1 LGRQGVYC
9 RNPHAQD
16 EAVSRFMNLF
26 VAKSPAPAEH
36 PTFPGKPEIGL
47 RRPIGPTGRL
57 TN

>member
-1 LGRQGVYC
+1 
-9 RNPHAQD
+9 
-16 EAVSRFMNLF
+16 MNLF